1 MFFLCSQVL
10 LVASSLMTLKESKD
24 GTNTKGVRFFKKE
37 QLTQPTADEKWD
49 RVKIVCTQPFNK
61 HVQYGL
67 SFVVLHSSSG
77 SREEDEPVGGRAL
90 GRFALKQDDNQDNDV
105 TVGSW
110 FAKRKDPLPNIP
122 ASKLNI

>member
-1 MFFLCSQVL
+1 MLPQVL

-49 RVKIVCTQPFNK
+49 KVKIVCTQPFNK

-67 SFVVLHSSSG
+67 SFIVLHSSSG
-77 SREEDEPVGGRAL
+77 GGEECEPGGAKAL
-90 GRFALKQDDNQDNDV
+90 GRFNLKQEDNENNDV
-105 TVGSW
+105 SVGSW
-110 FAKRKDPLPNIP
+110 FAKRKDPLPTIP
-122 ASKLNI
+122 AS